1 MRIKGSKLR
10 LTGIKGGHEYR
21 HKHFDLV
28 NNVSSYVSTAG
39 NSNKTP
45 NKWEKKT
52 AEGSNILKMN
62 DWMRLQFIRTFR
74 DKELSRTELTLL
86 ASLYDVPMERWSDA
100 KIDLYILIRNAI
112 EDKMATEL
120 LEIKKRI
127 INQGGKHGNS
137 KKGRFV

>member
-28 NNVSSYVSTAG
+28 NNVSSYVSAG

-52 AEGSNILKMN
+52 AEGSNLLKMN

>member
-1 MRIKGSKLR
+1 MRIKGSKLC

-28 NNVSSYVSTAG
+28 NNVSPYVQAPG
-39 NSNKTP
+39 LPMEHKG
-45 NKWEKKT
+45 KWEKKT
-52 AEGSNILKMN
+52 AEGSNLLKMN

>member
-1 MRIKGSKLR
+1 MIRGKPR
-10 LTGIKGGHEYR
+10 YIKGGSNYR

-28 NNVSSYVSTAG
+28 NNVSSYVSTSG
-39 NSNKTP
+39 NSPKTTK
-45 NKWEKKT
+45 KWEKKT
-52 AEGSNILKMN
+52 AEGSNLLKMN

-112 EDKMATEL
+112 EDKIATEL
-120 LEIKKRI
+120 FEIKKQI
-127 INQGGKHGNS
+127 INQGGKHGNT
-137 KKGRFV
+137 KKGRFVS